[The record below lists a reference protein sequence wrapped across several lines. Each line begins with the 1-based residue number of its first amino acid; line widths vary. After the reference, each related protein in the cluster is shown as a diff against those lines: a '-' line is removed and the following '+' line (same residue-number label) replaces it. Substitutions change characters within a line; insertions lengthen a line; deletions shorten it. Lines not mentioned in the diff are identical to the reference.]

1 VKINNKLHDTSI
13 YQAIIALS
21 ALLLPVIYGLILRP
35 LFLEQEALPLELI
48 FLSASVL
55 AMAQLSLLGFRWH
68 DIQYAVSAKITK
80 AIPTLLLLFGI
91 GLLVG
96 SWIIS
101 GTIPLLVVYGL
112 KLIAPDYIFIF
123 AFIVPIFFSLCTG
136 TSWGS
141 IATIGLV
148 IITVAHVIN
157 ADLAIVTGAIVGGAY
172 FGDKLSPLSD
182 TTNIAAIAV
191 EIDVYEHIQSMFYS
205 TLPAALLA
213 AILFV
218 ILGFVYPAQINSD
231 DLNIIQQSVDEI
243 GHLFNFNLWLLLPP
257 AVIFYGSFKRMSPLP
272 VLIASTITACILSF
286 MFQNYSFDN
295 IIQTLYKGFNINM
308 AAISD
313 IETLPSNIATLFNR
327 GGLYALSEPIIIT
340 LLVFIYVGI
349 IDQINAIPT
358 LINRLFRGIQKTSTL
373 IASSLV
379 ASGITNAMTSS
390 QYANSFIV
398 GEAFSKKYD
407 EFKVP
412 RKVLSRSLEDTGTMI
427 ESLIPWSTTAI
438 FVYATLGVSVLD
450 YWHWQLLSLFNICLA
465 FIFAYTGV
473 GCFQSASLPINKRQQ
488 SIRAIKAKI

>member
-1 VKINNKLHDTSI
+1 MKKNREAGNTTI
-13 YQAIIALS
+13 YQAIIAIG
-21 ALLLPVIYGLILRP
+21 ALLLPVIYGLMLRP
-35 LFLEQEALPLELI
+35 LLFDQAPLPLELV
-48 FLSASVL
+48 FLSASTL
-55 AMAQLSLLGFRWH
+55 AMVQLSYLDFCWK
-68 DIQYAVSAKITK
+68 DIQYAVSDKISK
-80 AIPTLLLLFGI
+80 AIPTLLLLFAI

-101 GTIPLLVVYGL
+101 GTIPMLVAYGL
-112 KLIAPDYIFIF
+112 KLINPDYIFIF

-148 IITVAHVIN
+148 IITVANVIN
-157 ADLAIVTGAIVGGAY
+157 ADLAMVTGAIVGGAY

-213 AILFV
+213 AVSFF
-218 ILGFVYPAQINSD
+218 ILGIIYPPQIDSNDIGVIEST
-231 DLNIIQQSVDEI
+231 VDAIES
-243 GHLFNFNLWLLLPP
+243 LFHFNWLLLLPP
-257 AVIFYGSFKRMSPLP
+257 MVIFYGSFKRMSPLP
-272 VLIASTITACILSF
+272 VLIVSTLIACCLSLLI
-286 MFQNYSFDN
+286 QNYSFDN

-308 AAISD
+308 AQMSD
-313 IETLPSNIATLFNR
+313 ISMLPDSIASLFNR

-349 IDQINAIPT
+349 IEQIQAMQT
-358 LINRLFRGIQKTSTL
+358 LINRLFKGIKKRSTL
-373 IASSLV
+373 IASSLI
-379 ASGITNAMTSS
+379 ASGLTNAMTSS

-427 ESLIPWSTTAI
+427 ESLIPWSTTAV
-438 FVYATLGVSVLD
+438 FVYATLGVPVID
-450 YWHWQLLSLFNICLA
+450 YWYWQLLSLINISLA
-465 FIFAYTGV
+465 FIFAYTGF
-473 GCFQSASLPINKRQQ
+473 GCFQSSNKQKKDN
-488 SIRAIKAKI
+488 I

>member
-1 VKINNKLHDTSI
+1 MKKDIKASNTTI
-13 YQAIIALS
+13 YQAIFAIG
-21 ALLLPVIYGLILRP
+21 ALLLPVIYGLMLRP
-35 LFLEQEALPLELI
+35 LFFEQPALPLELV
-48 FLSASVL
+48 FLSAAIL
-55 AMAQLSLLGFRWH
+55 AMIQLSYLGFRWQ
-68 DIQYAVSAKITK
+68 DIQYAVSDKIAK
-80 AIPTLLLLFGI
+80 AIPTLLLLFAI

-101 GTIPLLVVYGL
+101 GTIPMLVVYGL
-112 KLIAPDYIFIF
+112 KLIKPDYIFIF

-148 IITVAHVIN
+148 IITVANVIN

-205 TLPAALLA
+205 TLPAAILA
-213 AILFV
+213 ALSFFTLGFIYPPQMDNNDLGV
-218 ILGFVYPAQINSD
+218 ILSTMTAIERLFEF
-231 DLNIIQQSVDEI
+231 NI
-243 GHLFNFNLWLLLPP
+243 LLLLPP
-257 AVIFYGSFKRMSPLP
+257 MVIFYGSFKRMSPLP
-272 VLIASTITACILSF
+272 VLIVSTLIACCLALIL
-286 MFQNYSFDN
+286 QDYSLDDV
-295 IIQTLYKGFNINM
+295 IQTLYKGFNINM
-308 AAISD
+308 AQISD
-313 IETLPSNIATLFNR
+313 ISMLPDSIATLFNR

-349 IDQINAIPT
+349 IEQIQAMPT
-358 LINRLFRGIQKTSTL
+358 LINRLFIGVKKGSTL
-373 IASSLV
+373 IASSLI

-398 GEAFSKKYD
+398 GEAFAKKYD

-427 ESLIPWSTTAI
+427 ESLIPWSTTAV
-438 FVYATLGVSVLD
+438 FVYVTLGVSVQD
-450 YWHWQLLSLFNICLA
+450 YWYWQLLSLFNICLA
-465 FIFAYTGV
+465 FIFAYTGI
-473 GCFQSASLPINKRQQ
+473 GCFQPT
-488 SIRAIKAKI
+488 AKQKIVKI

>member
-1 VKINNKLHDTSI
+1 VKKIKEVHNITI
-13 YQAIIALS
+13 YQALFAIG
-21 ALLLPVIYGLILRP
+21 ALLLPVLYGLVLRP
-35 LFLEQEALPLELI
+35 LFFEQKTLPLELV
-48 FLSASVL
+48 FLCASIL
-55 AMAQLSLLGFRWH
+55 AMVQLYFLKLSWQ
-68 DIQYAVSAKITK
+68 DIQYAVSDKISK
-80 AIPTLLLLFGI
+80 AIPTLLLLFAI

-101 GTIPLLVVYGL
+101 GTIPMLVAYGL
-112 KLIAPDYIFIF
+112 KLIRPDYIFIF

-148 IITVAHVIN
+148 IITVANVIN

-213 AILFV
+213 GGTFF
-218 ILGFVYPAQINSD
+218 ILGFMYPPK
-231 DLNIIQQSVDEI
+231 IQSNELGVIQSTLSAIES
-243 GHLFNFNLWLLLPP
+243 LFHFNVLLFLPP
-257 AVIFYGSFKRMSPLP
+257 AIIFYGSFKRMSPLP
-272 VLIASTITACILSF
+272 VLIVSALIACCLSLLI
-286 MFQNYSFDN
+286 QDYSFDN
-295 IIQTLYKGFNINM
+295 IIQTLYKGFNVNM
-308 AAISD
+308 AQLSSSA
-313 IETLPSNIATLFNR
+313 LPDSIATLFNR

-349 IDQINAIPT
+349 IDQIQAMPT
-358 LINRLFRGIQKTSTL
+358 LINRLFRGIKKSSTL

-379 ASGITNAMTSS
+379 ASGLTNAMTSS

-398 GEAFSKKYD
+398 GEAFAKKYD
-407 EFKVP
+407 EFNVP
-412 RKVLSRSLEDTGTMI
+412 RKVLSRSLEDTGTML
-427 ESLIPWSTTAI
+427 ESLVPWSTTAV

-450 YWHWQLLSLFNICLA
+450 YWHWQLLSLINICLA
-465 FIFAYTGV
+465 FIFAFTGF
-473 GCFQSASLPINKRQQ
+473 GCFHKS
-488 SIRAIKAKI
+488 IKAKPITD